1 MRRQH
6 LARRVSIL
14 LVLVLAVVTLSSC
27 GTGKVSAP
35 SYQYD
40 ASRYTLCTE
49 IEGTQFLV
57 PRELDD
63 AKEDMEN
70 YSLYDDNELPKH
82 SFEEITENHYYLI
95 KPGTYGCYAYFVGN
109 IDHVEGERDVT
120 RLPSIMGFSSMISL
134 QPRNGESFRTKADPK
149 TGYIRNTFPVM
160 IHDNAHDLN
169 WYGYL
174 TLLKNPNT
182 GDNYALVDGAASK
195 NQLKLAKYFADSFVM
210 VDQKS

>member
-6 LARRVSIL
+6 MARRISIL
-14 LVLVLAVVTLSSC
+14 LVAVLAVVTLSSC
-27 GTGKVSAP
+27 GAGKVSAP
-35 SYQYD
+35 PYQYD
-40 ASRYTLCTE
+40 ASRYTLCSE

-63 AKEDMEN
+63 AKEDMAN
-70 YSLYDDNELPKH
+70 YSLYDDNELTRH
-82 SFEEITENHYYLI
+82 SFEEITENHYYLV
-95 KPGTYGCYAYFVGN
+95 KPGTYGCYAYYVGN

-120 RLPSIMGFSSMISL
+120 RLPSVMGFSSMLSL
-134 QPRNGESFRTKADPK
+134 QPREGESFHTHADAK

-182 GDNYALVDGAASK
+182 GSNYALVDGVAK
-195 NQLKLAKYFADSFVM
+195 EDQLNLARYFANSFVM
-210 VDQKS
+210 VDQD